1 MRILLVS
8 PYSGIVGGISI
19 WTKNI
24 MSYMNNS
31 NDVKVEL
38 CDFSRKITG
47 QMISNPIK
55 KWALAI
61 RDYLHLTNQAKQII
75 ANFDGEAV
83 HICSSASLLLIRD
96 ILLLKSAKRKGLKTF
111 VHFHF
116 GRIPELFQKNNW
128 ECKLLKRV
136 VKLADNII
144 VMDRLS
150 FNVLHSQG
158 YTNISLLPNPL
169 SKETEELAERN
180 QSIRQKGL
188 VLFVGHCIP
197 TKGVFE
203 LVEACKDIPN
213 IKLRMVGAVSN
224 DIRVKLMNIAGPKH
238 EWLEI
243 IGQVP
248 HKDIIK
254 QMNICDI
261 FVLPTYT
268 EGFPNVILESMACG
282 CPIIASAVGAIPE
295 MLEEKDNKEYGI
307 LIPPKNINSLKDAI
321 NKLLSDDMLKNE
333 CGNNAKNRVLQRYC
347 INAVCQQ
354 LIKIWKSQIQ

>member
-1 MRILLVS
+1 MKILLIS

-24 MSYMNNS
+24 LSYMDIC
-31 NDVKVEL
+31 NDVEVEL
-38 CDFSRKITG
+38 CDFSRKQTG

-55 KWALAI
+55 KWASAVI
-61 RDYLHLTNQAKQII
+61 DYLHLTNQAKKII
-75 ANFDGEAV
+75 ANFDGEAI

-144 VMDRLS
+144 VMDS
-150 FNVLHSQG
+150 QSYNVLQSHG

-203 LVEACKDIPN
+203 LVEACKEIPE
-213 IKLRMVGAVSN
+213 IKLRMVGAISE
-224 DIRVKLMNIAGPKH
+224 DIKVKLIDIAGPKH

-243 IGQVP
+243 VGQVS
-248 HKDIIK
+248 HEDIIK
-254 QMNICDI
+254 QMNVCDI

-295 MLEEKDNKEYGI
+295 MLKKEDNKEYGI

-321 NKLLSDDMLKNE
+321 NKLLCDDTLKSE
-333 CGNNAKNRVLQRYC
+333 CGNNAKDRVLQRYN

-354 LIKIWKSQIQ
+354 MIKIWKSQIQ